1 MNLMNVSLVNLPQAQ
16 RWRAQLYPAPIV
28 VALIQRPFPN
38 NTSRYLLIKRK
49 SSTHNGQ
56 WALVGGKWDFG
67 EAMATAVT
75 REVGEETGLQAQF
88 IGLRG
93 IVSERIA
100 PVDNEGMGAHF
111 LLFVCALTAPNG
123 EAHEH
128 NEGEVGWFTLTEMD
142 ALHREQAIIPSD
154 FALINRFA
162 GETAVLPHIEIEML
176 GGVGKRQQPPA
187 QLMRFEEIKRIVGEG

>member
-1 MNLMNVSLVNLPQAQ
+1 MLLNVLANLPQAQ

-49 SSTHNGQ
+49 SGIHNGQ

-67 EAMATAVT
+67 EEMATSVT
-75 REVGEETGLQAQF
+75 REVREETGLQAQF

-93 IVSERIA
+93 IASERIA
-100 PVDNEGMGAHF
+100 PADNEGMGAHF
-111 LLFVCALTAPNG
+111 LLFVCALTAPKG
-123 EAHEH
+123 DAQEQ
-128 NEGEVGWFTLTEMD
+128 NEGEVNWLTAAEID
-142 ALHREQAIIPSD
+142 ALHTEQAIIPSD
-154 FALINRFA
+154 YAMINRFA
-162 GETAVLPHIEIEML
+162 GETAVVPHIEIEMS
-176 GGVGKRQQPPA
+176 GGVGKRHKQPA